1 MAEIDKHFHKDDIPW
16 IQGIPI
22 DLYMEDTLIWPFTP
36 NGQYIVKSGY
46 RVGREMNLNLTR
58 CSNMTDIQKW
68 WKMIWSLHLPPR
80 MKLFGWRVCH
90 NWLPAKMNLK
100 HRGMEVNTRCEL
112 CARYD
117 ETLTHALWSCDK
129 VKGIWKLLP
138 WYKQASKLG
147 EGSMF
152 DILKSLEQ
160 TINRQD
166 FEDAIKILWE
176 IWENRNRKWNQLP
189 CMNKQQLLNWVF
201 SAYPNGYTE
210 AVPAINHEADLNS
223 HQKQWIPPASGSI
236 CVNCDAA
243 VVDNTPGVGIRFI
256 WRRADGQMISAGMR
270 YLNSCCSPKTAE
282 AWALWEALNNLPATE
297 TSRIEVQSDCRLL
310 VEEITSKN
318 RSLTADSTI
327 IHKIKTMLENF
338 TNVNIIHVKRT
349 NNECANLLVRKCLAD
364 ENSYLFTTP
373 SRIG

>member
-22 DLYMEDTLIWPFTP
+22 DLYMEDTLFWPFTP

-46 RVGREMNLNLTR
+46 RVGREMNLNPTR

-112 CARYD
+112 CTRYD

-129 VKGIWKLLP
+129 VKCIWKLLP

-160 TINRQD
+160 IINKQD
-166 FEDAIKILWE
+166 FEDTIKILWA
-176 IWENRNRKWNQLP
+176 IWENRNRK
-189 CMNKQQLLNWVF
+189 
-201 SAYPNGYTE
+201 
-210 AVPAINHEADLNS
+210 
-223 HQKQWIPPASGSI
+223 
-236 CVNCDAA
+236 
-243 VVDNTPGVGIRFI
+243 
-256 WRRADGQMISAGMR
+256 
-270 YLNSCCSPKTAE
+270 
-282 AWALWEALNNLPATE
+282 
-297 TSRIEVQSDCRLL
+297 
-310 VEEITSKN
+310 
-318 RSLTADSTI
+318 
-327 IHKIKTMLENF
+327 
-338 TNVNIIHVKRT
+338 
-349 NNECANLLVRKCLAD
+349 
-364 ENSYLFTTP
+364 
-373 SRIG
+373 